1 MMKQMIQ
8 VPKSTRDV
16 LLSFLLLEEAKGVQ
30 SVVRQIDFTGATRR
44 QIFEITSGRL
54 PGQVRQTAEPPN
66 YNARGHFV
74 GLLSGPEFQ
83 TRIREMVLTAFPE
96 KRRLINIHIAKCAG
110 TDLEIALRR
119 RYPFLHHTMSIP
131 DATPTKDLFIALH
144 QVALGLQFS
153 DSIALSGHAP
163 LGWYLKQ
170 GLIRCQDDV
179 FTTIRHPRDRIYSQI
194 SYMLSVMVKFRGT
207 PRFDTAGWMAAIGMT
222 EMDPEPSP
230 EYLVEIGRQLLR
242 SPHVARRNGICE
254 MLGNGTADSAIENLI
269 LANAEIT
276 DMARYSAWRTAKFDF
291 SPAEKVNESQPLFTD
306 ALADAEDREIIESL
320 IDQDVILYETVQ
332 NHLDRDGALS
342 IRGRVL
348 G

>member
-1 MMKQMIQ
+1 
-8 VPKSTRDV
+8 
-16 LLSFLLLEEAKGVQ
+16 
-30 SVVRQIDFTGATRR
+30 
-44 QIFEITSGRL
+44 
-54 PGQVRQTAEPPN
+54 
-66 YNARGHFV
+66 
-74 GLLSGPEFQ
+74 
-83 TRIREMVLTAFPE
+83 
-96 KRRLINIHIAKCAG
+96 
-110 TDLEIALRR
+110 
-119 RYPFLHHTMSIP
+119 
-131 DATPTKDLFIALH
+131 
-144 QVALGLQFS
+144 
-153 DSIALSGHAP
+153 
-163 LGWYLKQ
+163 
-170 GLIRCQDDV
+170 
-179 FTTIRHPRDRIYSQI
+179 
-194 SYMLSVMVKFRGT
+194 
-207 PRFDTAGWMAAIGMT
+207 MAAIGMT